1 MLQALSRWRTSIL
14 VVSAFLAA
22 GLFLSRHLVGPFSG
36 GEPPAEHLPLKAAGQ
51 HIGERLK
58 ICGDV
63 AEVTYAPEIGGKPT
77 CINLGE
83 KHSKQPLTAL
93 I

>member
-1 MLQALSRWRTSIL
+1 
-14 VVSAFLAA
+14 
-22 GLFLSRHLVGPFSG
+22 
-36 GEPPAEHLPLKAAGQ
+36 LPLKAAGQ